1 MFDWSNLFTIELK
14 YVLTAWCL
22 RKIENDIHATIRRKE
37 MIFLTVDK
45 DRSIQINTVIKGIRP
60 HIIENKSDVL
70 NILLADIILNV
81 IPWMSGSKKEK
92 IIS

>member
-1 MFDWSNLFTIELK
+1 
-14 YVLTAWCL
+14 
-22 RKIENDIHATIRRKE
+22 

-70 NILLADIILNV
+70 NTLLADIILNV
-81 IPWMSGSKKEK
+81 IPLMSGSKKEK

>member
-1 MFDWSNLFTIELK
+1 
-14 YVLTAWCL
+14 
-22 RKIENDIHATIRRKE
+22 

-81 IPWMSGSKKEK
+81 IP
-92 IIS
+92 